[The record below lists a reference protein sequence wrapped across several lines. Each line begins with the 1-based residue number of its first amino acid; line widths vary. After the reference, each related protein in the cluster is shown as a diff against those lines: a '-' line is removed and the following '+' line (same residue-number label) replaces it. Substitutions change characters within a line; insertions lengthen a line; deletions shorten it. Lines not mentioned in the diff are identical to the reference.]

1 MEFDSAGSTATKAKS
16 IKGEVQF
23 QTGETSHELS
33 CKITQL
39 VNLDSRFH
47 SVHQNFGSQELHF
60 LTLVVKLF
68 PVSTHQNEPRR
79 QDHGHMLC
87 PDGHPRTK
95 PFGTSRGAFES
106 SLQYADGV
114 AYGTTSTEVCRQV
127 VY

>member
-1 MEFDSAGSTATKAKS
+1 MSLQCGGFGGCWRRWKDRSLSEAEGVEFDSAGSTATKAKS

-39 VNLDSRFH
+39 VNLGSRFH

-87 PDGHPRTK
+87 PDGHPRTHYN
-95 PFGTSRGAFES
+95 T
-106 SLQYADGV
+106 LTV
-114 AYGTTSTEVCRQV
+114 
-127 VY
+127 